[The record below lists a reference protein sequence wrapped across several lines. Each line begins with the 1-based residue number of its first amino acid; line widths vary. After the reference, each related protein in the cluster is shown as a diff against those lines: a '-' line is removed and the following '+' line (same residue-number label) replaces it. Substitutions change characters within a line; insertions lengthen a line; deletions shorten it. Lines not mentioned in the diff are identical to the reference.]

1 MKQFDRTERL
11 RTVILIDAVATTVT
25 GSGYQLP
32 KNKTFQI
39 SGITTATVNIQA
51 SNDKTNWITI
61 ATTTANAFYENDDPY
76 IWTRAT
82 ISAHTT
88 GTISVTASYWDE

>member
-1 MKQFDRTERL
+1 MTAFNK
-11 RTVILIDAVATTVT
+11 TVRVREVKLIDAVEDTVT
-25 GSGYQLP
+25 GDAYQLP
-32 KNKTFQI
+32 QKKTYQI

-51 SNDKTNWITI
+51 SNDGSNWITI
-61 ATTTANAFYENDDPY
+61 ATTTANAMYENDDPY
-76 IWTRAT
+76 VFTRAT